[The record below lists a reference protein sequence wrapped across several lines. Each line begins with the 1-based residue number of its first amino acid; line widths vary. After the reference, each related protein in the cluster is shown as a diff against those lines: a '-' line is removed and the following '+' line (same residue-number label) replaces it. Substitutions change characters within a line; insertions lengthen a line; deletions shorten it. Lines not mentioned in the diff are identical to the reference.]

1 VGQTQTDNAYF
12 LLCHQ
17 QVLVHVGAQE
27 ACVAITFHQFVDVVL
42 NGKRRGGKRKR
53 HVGYM
58 LPRASVNH
66 SETVSCK
73 T

>member
-1 VGQTQTDNAYF
+1 MGQTDRRAYF

-42 NGKRRGGKRKR
+42 NGKRKR

-66 SETVSCK
+66 PETVLCE